1 MQNVGHFEVCTS
13 EVKTFKSVLS
23 VTTKSDQS
31 NIPHICKLDHTK
43 SSNICSTNQPR
54 GTEKLTF
61 NLNTSAV
68 NKVVALK
75 TCKKTYGCKVGTVK
89 LI

>member
-23 VTTKSDQS
+23 VTTKSDQN

-43 SSNICSTNQPR
+43 SICSTNQPQ

-68 NKVVALK
+68 NNVCDFKN
-75 TCKKTYGCKVGTVK
+75 CFKKLMGWVVK
-89 LI
+89 LEL